1 MIYRVVIPAK
11 AGIQFFFVIFSDL
24 GFPIS
29 PDALRD
35 RDVSGMTCFPM
46 QFTSCST
53 QVENDIS

>member
-11 AGIQFFFVIFSDL
+11 AGIQFFFVISSDP

-35 RDVSGMTCFPM
+35 RDVSGMTCFPL
-46 QFTSCST
+46 QFTPCST
-53 QVENDIS
+53 RGENDVS